1 MKFELDNLVTEY
13 NNLETELANPEV
25 YSDPKKLKELMQ
37 KKKNLEETVILYKEY
52 KSVYMNFEEA
62 KSLLKTESDPD
73 MIAMAKEE
81 LETSESKITDFEEK
95 LKIALIPKD
104 KNDDKNI
111 MLEVRAWTW
120 WEEASLFARE
130 LANSY
135 MIFAKAEWFQVE
147 VLEESFSEN
156 DWYKEVIMKISWY
169 WAYSKF
175 KFEAGTHR
183 VQRIPETESK
193 WRVHTSA
200 VTVAVLPEAE
210 DVDVELKDEDL
221 EITTCRASWA
231 GWQHVNKT
239 ESAIRVVHK
248 PTWIVV
254 ECQDQ
259 RSQLKNK
266 ERALQILRTRVLAL
280 EEEKKAQEIWAARLA
295 QVWSWDRSEKIRT
308 YNFPQDRVTDHRIWE
323 NYSNIPAI
331 MMWKLG
337 HIIEA
342 LTIADQAAKL
352 EELNRSWI

>member
-1 MKFELDNLVTEY
+1 MKFELDNLVEEY
-13 NNLETELANPEV
+13 LNIENELANPDV

-37 KKKNLEETVILYKEY
+37 KKKTLESTVILYKEY
-52 KSVYMNFEEA
+52 KNLNSNIEEA
-62 KSLLKTESDPD
+62 KKILKNESDPE
-73 MIAMAKEE
+73 MIEIAKEE
-81 LETSESKITDFEEK
+81 LNWSEQKVEELEERLKIT
-95 LKIALIPKD
+95 LIPKD

-135 MIFAKAEWFQVE
+135 VIFAKAEWFSVE
-147 VLEESFSEN
+147 ILEESISDN

-169 WAYSKF
+169 GAYSKF

-183 VQRIPETESK
+183 VQRIPETENK

-231 GWQHVNKT
+231 WGQHVNKT

-248 PTWIVV
+248 PTWVVV

-266 ERALQILRTRVLAL
+266 EKALQILRTRVLAL

-323 NYSNIPAI
+323 NFSNIPAI

-342 LTIADQAAKL
+342 LSIADQTTKL
-352 EELNRSWI
+352 EELNKMQG